1 MLKRSPSEMLA
12 ALPTTEREAF
22 VTSLNEDEASSLLYD
37 WRGFVARPDQIA
49 PDGNWDIWL
58 CLAGRGWGKTRT
70 GAEWIKE
77 CVEGG
82 AERIALIAETAADA
96 RDVIVEGESGIL
108 RCYPKSQRPLYESSK
123 RRVTWQNG
131 ATATLFNANEP
142 DQLRGPQFSVAWCD
156 ELAKWRYARETWDM
170 LQFGLRL
177 GSHPRV
183 LVTTTPRPIEV
194 VKAILAGDEGAVTV
208 TRGNTMDNRSN
219 LAKTFLDKVF
229 KRYQGTRLGRQEL
242 NAEILGDIPNA
253 LWSYAMIETPRVAAV
268 PALSRIV
275 VAIDPAVSDNEGSD
289 EHGIIVVGLDNT
301 GKEAY
306 VLEDGSKK
314 GSPLDWARRAVAL
327 YDHYQADAIV
337 AEVNQGGDM
346 VTQTIH
352 TVRSNVKVISVRATR
367 GKHVRAEPIAALYEQ
382 GKVHHVGSFP
392 DLERQMVMMTSAG
405 YEGDDSPDR
414 LDALVW
420 ACTELFPGMVQ
431 RVRPLPEP
439 ARPIKNYWNQM

>member
-1 MLKRSPSEMLA
+1 
-12 ALPTTEREAF
+12 
-22 VTSLNEDEASSLLYD
+22 
-37 WRGFVARPDQIA
+37 
-49 PDGNWDIWL
+49 
-58 CLAGRGWGKTRT
+58 
-70 GAEWIKE
+70 
-77 CVEGG
+77 
-82 AERIALIAETAADA
+82 
-96 RDVIVEGESGIL
+96 
-108 RCYPKSQRPLYESSK
+108 
-123 RRVTWQNG
+123 
-131 ATATLFNANEP
+131 
-142 DQLRGPQFSVAWCD
+142 
-156 ELAKWRYARETWDM
+156 
-170 LQFGLRL
+170 
-177 GSHPRV
+177 
-183 LVTTTPRPIEV
+183 
-194 VKAILAGDEGAVTV
+194 
-208 TRGNTMDNRSN
+208 
-219 LAKTFLDKVF
+219 
-229 KRYQGTRLGRQEL
+229 
-242 NAEILGDIPNA
+242 
-253 LWSYAMIETPRVAAV
+253 MIETPRVAAV